1 METIISAAISA
12 GAAIIVCMISQ
23 NRLVSLIEYRLEQ
36 LEKKHEKFP
45 SFGILRLGKNLTS
58 FVIRLLLID
67 VDGIRNVLLAPS
79 EVVFWK
85 CF

>member
-36 LEKKHEKFP
+36 LEKKQEKYNDVISRTYELEKAEELFEEKF
-45 SFGILRLGKNLTS
+45 
-58 FVIRLLLID
+58 
-67 VDGIRNVLLAPS
+67 DGLKHQVEHLEQFHKP
-79 EVVFWK
+79 
-85 CF
+85 

>member
-36 LEKKHEKFP
+36 LEKKQDKYNGVIERTYELEKKEEV
-45 SFGILRLGKNLTS
+45 LEAELEATNKEVKRLGH
-58 FVIRLLLID
+58 FH
-67 VDGIRNVLLAPS
+67 
-79 EVVFWK
+79 E
-85 CF
+85 